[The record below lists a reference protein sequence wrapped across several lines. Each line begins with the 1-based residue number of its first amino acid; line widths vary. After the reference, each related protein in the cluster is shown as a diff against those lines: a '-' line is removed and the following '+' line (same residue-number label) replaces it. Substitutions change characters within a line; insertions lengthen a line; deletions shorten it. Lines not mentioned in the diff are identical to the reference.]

1 MIKLL
6 QAFGICKTA
15 FTFCHSMNERN
26 LFTFAQQNKKRRH
39 ENYFDLEFQI
49 ST

>member
-6 QAFGICKTA
+6 QAFGICSVV
-15 FTFCHSMNERN
+15 FTFCHSISERK
-26 LFTFAQQNKKRRH
+26 LFAQPNKKRRH